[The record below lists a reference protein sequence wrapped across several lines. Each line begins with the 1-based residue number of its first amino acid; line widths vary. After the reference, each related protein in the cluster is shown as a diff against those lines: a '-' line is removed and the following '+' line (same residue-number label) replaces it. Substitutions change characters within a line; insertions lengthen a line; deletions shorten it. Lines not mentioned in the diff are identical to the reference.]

1 MNGCS
6 QECMPEATLL
16 MWSKVQDV
24 KSLHTPSYPWTNN
37 CRIFC
42 LTHTMSLVNRNV
54 NRSPFSNLE
63 MSRGKS
69 IEFGFGPTWVYIPA
83 GLLTS
88 WVALDL
94 GRELTR
100 TQCPHQLYG
109 LKDLLYSEYL
119 TIIRGSV
126 ISFTISYGFCW
137 CVGFQPDLLSKKKK
151 NQRFQKIKKNLPKTL
166 WVKFSVSFI
175 ERRACLKT

>member
-1 MNGCS
+1 
-6 QECMPEATLL
+6 
-16 MWSKVQDV
+16 
-24 KSLHTPSYPWTNN
+24 
-37 CRIFC
+37 
-42 LTHTMSLVNRNV
+42 MSLVNRNV

-100 TQCPHQLYG
+100 TQCPHSG
-109 LKDLLYSEYL
+109 VWFERS
-119 TIIRGSV
+119 TVFRV
-126 ISFTISYGFCW
+126 
-137 CVGFQPDLLSKKKK
+137 PDHY
-151 NQRFQKIKKNLPKTL
+151 
-166 WVKFSVSFI
+166 
-175 ERRACLKT
+175 